1 MFFSRTESPIFFFN
15 DQPFF
20 TGPIF
25 LPIQGSEVT
34 IFKRARSEDQIQ
46 RTKELIN
53 YRTEY
58 FAVRLN
64 LQSLINFADDNFCVV
79 WNRDLVR
86 LIDDL
91 ERRLEMIV
99 KWLKRSGLVVN
110 EGKTEICLFHTNDQL
125 KITVMLG

>member
-1 MFFSRTESPIFFFN
+1 M
-15 DQPFF
+15 
-20 TGPIF
+20 
-25 LPIQGSEVT
+25 PIQGSEVT

-64 LQSLINFADDNFCVV
+64 LKSLINFADDNFCVV

-99 KWLKRSGLVVN
+99 KWLKGSVLVVS
-110 EGKTEICLFHTNDQL
+110 EGKTKVCLFHTNDQPQ
-125 KITVMLG
+125 ITVMLG